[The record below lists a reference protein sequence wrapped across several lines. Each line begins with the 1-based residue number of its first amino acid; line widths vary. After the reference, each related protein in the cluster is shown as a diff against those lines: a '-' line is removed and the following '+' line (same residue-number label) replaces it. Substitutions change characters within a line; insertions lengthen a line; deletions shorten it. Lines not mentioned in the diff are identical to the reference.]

1 MSKVTKRNS
10 SHKLACHLPI
20 DSVWCQL
27 WARDTQHKRLREISI
42 RLKWV
47 ITLLHKIVSLI
58 WHCQEWSHGYSH
70 LVVQARALK
79 STIGQ
84 SLRDRVECWEVR
96 KWHIYYGTAEDW
108 ISLYYKPH
116 TYVYLYKEDNTW
128 IVAVFLFWATNLTEH
143 CTVDS
148 AVFSFPANI
157 VHICCSAT
165 RPHCSVTSTWIQ
177 HKHKYMYSIDECIPC
192 IGAEFKISGWKIL
205 PRTTAEVNIMNKLCW
220 LLRNLGQK

>member
-1 MSKVTKRNS
+1 MSKVTERNS

-20 DSVWCQL
+20 DSVWRQL

-84 SLRDRVECWEVR
+84 SLRDRVLGGQEMAYLLWNG
-96 KWHIYYGTAEDW
+96 WGLD
-108 ISLYYKPH
+108 KPVLQPR
-116 TYVYLYKEDNTW
+116 TYVHLYKEDNTW

-157 VHICCSAT
+157 VHMCCSAT
-165 RPHCSVTSTWIQ
+165 RPHCSVTSTCIQ

>member
-1 MSKVTKRNS
+1 MSKVTERNS

-20 DSVWCQL
+20 DSVWRQL

-108 ISLYYKPH
+108 ISLYYNH
-116 TYVYLYKEDNTW
+116 VRMFT
-128 IVAVFLFWATNLTEH
+128 
-143 CTVDS
+143 CTRKTTLELS
-148 AVFSFPANI
+148 RYFSSERQI
-157 VHICCSAT
+157 
-165 RPHCSVTSTWIQ
+165 WL
-177 HKHKYMYSIDECIPC
+177 SI
-192 IGAEFKISGWKIL
+192 AL
-205 PRTTAEVNIMNKLCW
+205 
-220 LLRNLGQK
+220 